1 MPKNIFDFHLLYFEG
16 NLVNFDNPFCAN
28 SELYD
33 QIVIIQSISNLYY
46 DHTFSCLNT
55 DQSIVDSI
63 VAEDYF

>member
-1 MPKNIFDFHLLYFEG
+1 MFDFHLLILKEIWSI
-16 NLVNFDNPFCAN
+16 FDNPFCAN

-55 DQSIVDSI
+55 DKSIVDSI
-63 VAEDYF
+63 VAEDHY